1 MYLILHPPGVYDSIY
16 SNFFCS
22 VMKKPKIFYL
32 FMGIYPKIFKDCFA
46 FQSQVLDHYPCMFLG
61 MDKHRRSWK
70 NENVQP
76 EPKMN
81 DMFRAS

>member
-46 FQSQVLDHYPCMFLG
+46 FQSQVLDHYPWINTDDHGKMKMF
-61 MDKHRRSWK
+61 
-70 NENVQP
+70 NQN
-76 EPKMN
+76 PK
-81 DMFRAS
+81 